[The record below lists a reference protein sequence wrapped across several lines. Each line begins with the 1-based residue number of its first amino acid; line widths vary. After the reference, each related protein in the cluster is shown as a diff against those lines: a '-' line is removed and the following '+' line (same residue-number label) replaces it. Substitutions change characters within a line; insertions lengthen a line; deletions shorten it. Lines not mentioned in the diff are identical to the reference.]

1 MIKIYQILF
10 LKFFI
15 KLLRF
20 ALRQLRQLDSI
31 IFGRIEEISIY
42 KNKDI
47 KVIKI
52 YPAENYYMPPLK
64 DIEGNVHV
72 KEYYH
77 PVPEANVYIINNGL
91 FIPGQL
97 EVYDS
102 KSRVLKE
109 ITAQKINPQKNT
121 SKRKLLNYK
130 KIKGNVLCLSL
141 SGLEENYY
149 HFNIE
154 YLARWHIFKL
164 SQLSFDYVDFNIKTK
179 FQKQFF
185 DLLNIPKEKL
195 ISNHFK
201 KSTYRA
207 DALIVPSLINNWELV
222 IMAHERKHCQKQY
235 VPKWCKKI
243 HEEFRKKSGATSRIY
258 ISRSKANRRKVTNEK
273 EVIKLVTK
281 YGFVKYDMEDLDVND
296 QIQLFNKAQI
306 IISTTGAGLVNMV
319 FCSKPFKLLEI
330 YPKNFFD
337 AGYRVLAR
345 VLECDYHYLIGQC
358 LNKYATDPEY
368 EDLHIDCK
376 KLQKWLYVNVN

>member
-1 MIKIYQILF
+1 MIKLYEILF

-102 KSRVLKE
+102 KGRVLKE
-109 ITAQKINPQKNT
+109 ITAQKTNPQKNT

-130 KIKGNVLCLSL
+130 KIKGSVLCLSL

-164 SQLSFDYVDFNIKTK
+164 SQLSFD
-179 FQKQFF
+179 
-185 DLLNIPKEKL
+185 
-195 ISNHFK
+195 
-201 KSTYRA
+201 
-207 DALIVPSLINNWELV
+207 
-222 IMAHERKHCQKQY
+222 
-235 VPKWCKKI
+235 
-243 HEEFRKKSGATSRIY
+243 
-258 ISRSKANRRKVTNEK
+258 
-273 EVIKLVTK
+273 
-281 YGFVKYDMEDLDVND
+281 
-296 QIQLFNKAQI
+296 
-306 IISTTGAGLVNMV
+306 
-319 FCSKPFKLLEI
+319 
-330 YPKNFFD
+330 
-337 AGYRVLAR
+337 
-345 VLECDYHYLIGQC
+345 
-358 LNKYATDPEY
+358 
-368 EDLHIDCK
+368 
-376 KLQKWLYVNVN
+376 